1 MQPKNLLFILSDQHN
16 REVMGCSGHPIVKTP
31 NLDLLANSGTRFA
44 NAYTPSPIC
53 VPARAALATGR
64 YVHDVRFWDN
74 AIAYNGTIRS
84 WSHRLRDAGHRVA
97 AIGKLHFNS
106 EQEDHGFTQAINNLH
121 IPDGLGDV
129 LGLVRKGANERGG
142 ARKYAR
148 EIGPKESSYTKY
160 DKDIAAQSIEW
171 IRTRA
176 TTPDEKP
183 WMLFSSFVMPHFPL
197 HAPHEFYSM
206 YKPEDVSLPR
216 LNNESQRISHP
227 FLKEMTRVLPFDK
240 YFSDETRRIAIASY
254 FGMVSL
260 LDHHIGLLINT
271 LKETGLDKTTRIIY
285 ASDHGELLGNHGMWG
300 KMCFHE
306 ESVGIPLIING
317 EDVPT
322 GRIENTPVSLLDLYP
337 TFLDCLGLPLD
348 AEEERELP
356 GRSLY
361 KFLHNSDPTRRVFS
375 EYHAA
380 CSITGS
386 YMIRKG
392 RWKYIFYVGLAPQLF
407 DLEADPTEANDLGSD
422 TNFEQIRSEFNIE
435 LRKILDPE
443 AISNLAFADQ
453 ALLLEKHG
461 GLENVL
467 KLGDYGYSPAPG
479 EKPELEWVSPIN
491 YKDN

>member
-31 NLDLLANSGTRFA
+31 NLDLLANSGTRFT

-171 IRTRA
+171 IRARA

-197 HAPHEFYSM
+197 HAPPEFYSM

-240 YFSDETRRIAIASY
+240 YFSDESRRIAIASY

-260 LDHHIGLLINT
+260 LDHNIGLLINT

-317 EDVPT
+317 EDVPA
-322 GRIENTPVSLLDLYP
+322 GKIENTPVSLLDLYP
-337 TFLDCLGLPLD
+337 TFLDCLGLTLD

-407 DLEADPTEANDLGSD
+407 DLEADPTEANDLGLD

-491 YKDN
+491 HKDN